1 MFDGP
6 NHRSFRSQIVAA
18 LVLLGVFGAA
28 PVIVVGVHS
37 VARIDDDAAARETM
51 QVSAAI
57 AARFDHLPTEQRS
70 ASIWDDAVIAAQA
83 GDVAWIESNLGV
95 WMQTYFGH
103 DLNFVLSPAL
113 EPVYAAI
120 GGETRD
126 PAAFAAVA
134 EPVLALARD
143 ARATVL
149 AGEVDPAEIA
159 ATDHVALPDGP
170 AVVSVVPIVP
180 DTDTVAVA
188 PEAMSFHVAVDMID
202 AAYVAA
208 VTEGLALREP
218 ALVDAAG
225 DRSASVAIEDARG
238 AVVSRLGWT
247 AATPARSL
255 VAALFPALALWLLAG
270 AALVFWLAG
279 TLMRTSQK
287 LQHSEAQS
295 RFLAFH
301 DPLTQLPNRALFD
314 ERLDQALARRRTTG
328 LDVTLLVLDLDQFKN
343 VNDTLGHPAGDE
355 LIRQVAHRITA
366 RLRDSDTAA
375 RLGGDEF
382 AIVLDGDMGV
392 QDLFAFCEGLLE
404 DISRPF
410 DLFGNMVQVSGS
422 IGACRARERSAGR
435 AELVRRADI
444 ALYQAKRAGRRTHC
458 VFVKEMDVRGPS
470 DTGLDR
476 DPGEGDRAGAA

>member
-1 MFDGP
+1 MGLRTNAPSYPAPGVAGQGDFAAGAKESADFARSRARCLKVVLGQWLGRGVAGVWGALGRVPAARPSRALKHLVTSSPQTVAIGTVRERIVFDGP

-83 GDVAWIESNLGV
+83 GDVAWIEANLGV

-134 EPVLALARD
+134 DPVLALARD

-180 DTDTVAVA
+180 DTDTVTVA
-188 PEAMSFHVAVDMID
+188 PEAMSFHVAVDMSTSLIM
-202 AAYVAA
+202 AK
-208 VTEGLALREP
+208 VT
-218 ALVDAAG
+218 
-225 DRSASVAIEDARG
+225 
-238 AVVSRLGWT
+238 
-247 AATPARSL
+247 
-255 VAALFPALALWLLAG
+255 
-270 AALVFWLAG
+270 
-279 TLMRTSQK
+279 
-287 LQHSEAQS
+287 
-295 RFLAFH
+295 
-301 DPLTQLPNRALFD
+301 
-314 ERLDQALARRRTTG
+314 
-328 LDVTLLVLDLDQFKN
+328 
-343 VNDTLGHPAGDE
+343 
-355 LIRQVAHRITA
+355 
-366 RLRDSDTAA
+366 SD
-375 RLGGDEF
+375 
-382 AIVLDGDMGV
+382 
-392 QDLFAFCEGLLE
+392 
-404 DISRPF
+404 
-410 DLFGNMVQVSGS
+410 
-422 IGACRARERSAGR
+422 
-435 AELVRRADI
+435 RRAGV
-444 ALYQAKRAGRRTHC
+444 LK
-458 VFVKEMDVRGPS
+458 
-470 DTGLDR
+470 
-476 DPGEGDRAGAA
+476 